1 MANAR
6 GIAGQDDESYRQQW
20 PRAEQAY
27 ANAVKV
33 MPGGNTR
40 TQVFSPPFPVY
51 GARGSGSTLELT
63 DGAKVDDFLL
73 NYTASATG
81 HANPEILAAIEAGL
95 AIGSPFGVPSESEAE
110 LGAAVNARF
119 GLELLR
125 YTNSGSEATLLA
137 IRAARAFSGRSA
149 IAKAEGGYHG
159 SHDQVDVS
167 VTRFGAELGEAIAE
181 SRGMSPETL
190 GTVVVFPYNDLD
202 GALRCLEPH
211 ADRLAAL
218 IIEVVL
224 NAGGA
229 IPAERRFLEG
239 LEGWCRA
246 NDVLLIVDEVA
257 TWRLAYRGAA
267 EAFGVKP
274 DLLCLGKALGGGL
287 PVGAVGGRADVMAAF
302 DPRGAEVL
310 RHAGTFNGHPA
321 VMAAGRKVLE
331 ILTPAVTQKMSDQ
344 CDDLIAGIRRIG
356 REQGLPMTATGFG
369 GMGRIHLTAEPPRSA
384 RASRPLPSRLALHRA
399 LLDRGTL
406 VGADGR
412 FATCSET
419 ADAQVERFL
428 ASLAAVAADCV

>member
-1 MANAR
+1 MANAQE
-6 GIAGQDDESYRQQW
+6 ITKQDDESYRKHW
-20 PRAEQAY
+20 PRAEKAY
-27 ANAVKV
+27 ASALEV

-51 GARGSGSTLELT
+51 GARGNGATLELT

-110 LGAAVNARF
+110 LGAAVNERF
-119 GLELLR
+119 GLDLLR
-125 YTNSGSEATLLA
+125 YTNSGSEATLHA
-137 IRAARAFSGRSA
+137 IRAARAFTGRSA

-167 VTRFGAELGEAIAE
+167 VTRFGAEVGEAIAE
-181 SRGMSPETL
+181 SKGMSPETL

-202 GALRCLEPH
+202 RALACLEPH

-229 IPAERRFLEG
+229 IPAEREYLEG
-239 LEGWCRA
+239 LEAWCRA
-246 NDVLLIVDEVA
+246 HDVLLIVDEVA
-257 TWRLAYRGAA
+257 TWRLSYRGAA
-267 EAFGVKP
+267 AAMGVKP
-274 DLLCLGKALGGGL
+274 DLICLGKALGGGL
-287 PVGAVGGRADVMAAF
+287 PVGAVGGRGDIMAAF
-302 DPRGAEVL
+302 DPRGSEVL

-331 ILTPAVTQKMSDQ
+331 ILTPAVVQEMSDQ
-344 CDDLIAGIRRIG
+344 CDELIAGICRIG
-356 REQGLPMTATGFG
+356 EEQGLPITATGFG
-369 GMGRIHLTAEPPRSA
+369 GMGRIHLSAEPPQSA
-384 RASRPLPSRLALHRA
+384 RASRPLPSRLKLHRA

-419 ADAQVERFL
+419 SDSQVERFL
-428 ASLAAVAADCV
+428 TSLSEVAADSV